1 MYEFGEGLI
10 IESYKVPWLIWI
22 QLLVM
27 ILIVLLLFF
36 GFSLFTLDLPDN
48 SSPNSSAA
56 GPSSSAGAAGQT
68 HGKGPLP
75 ITSSSRH
82 TNQHPVV
89 LPTYAPFFGAYACNA
104 LRSKCW
110 VLCECLPLLVLVPP
124 FLAPVLPPTFK
135 RLALRGSGL
144 WIVQR
149 RLIASVYGPATVLY
163 SLPVI
168 APNVVAPP
176 PFPSFLLA
184 SSLASAST
192 IPRVIRRAPWPP
204 VYSLSSPYH
213 PDITSAEGQQLNNCL
228 TRAVAGHYC
237 RAIAG
242 PPLIIYSLAS
252 TSDQLTVLL
261 RTVPVFLYSVG
272 LLYQG
277 SFHTVSW
284 NVLTITP
291 CNLRPTC
298 AVLLGSRMLTG
309 YSLNTCE
316 FIEMVCLDICY
327 ALVYLSFSTSV
338 FDYVGCGGQDQKHST
353 EGGVETSTSR
363 GIRIGE
369 ERDGSSVKD
378 ATHFRLFERPQ
389 HPCHYLGLAKQA
401 FLKCLGL
408 DSSSDRPDC
417 RKHEKE
423 D

>member
-56 GPSSSAGAAGQT
+56 GPSSSGGAAGQT

-82 TNQHPVV
+82 TNQEKK
-89 LPTYAPFFGAYACNA
+89 LLITLFLNCNDEE
-104 LRSKCW
+104 K
-110 VLCECLPLLVLVPP
+110 LL
-124 FLAPVLPPTFK
+124 
-135 RLALRGSGL
+135 
-144 WIVQR
+144 
-149 RLIASVYGPATVLY
+149 
-163 SLPVI
+163 
-168 APNVVAPP
+168 
-176 PFPSFLLA
+176 FLLK
-184 SSLASAST
+184 S
-192 IPRVIRRAPWPP
+192 
-204 VYSLSSPYH
+204 
-213 PDITSAEGQQLNNCL
+213 
-228 TRAVAGHYC
+228 
-237 RAIAG
+237 
-242 PPLIIYSLAS
+242 
-252 TSDQLTVLL
+252 
-261 RTVPVFLYSVG
+261 
-272 LLYQG
+272 
-277 SFHTVSW
+277 
-284 NVLTITP
+284 
-291 CNLRPTC
+291 
-298 AVLLGSRMLTG
+298 
-309 YSLNTCE
+309 
-316 FIEMVCLDICY
+316 
-327 ALVYLSFSTSV
+327 
-338 FDYVGCGGQDQKHST
+338 GQDQKHST

>member
-56 GPSSSAGAAGQT
+56 GPSSSGGAAGQT

-75 ITSSSRH
+75 VTSSSRH
-82 TNQHPVV
+82 TNQ
-89 LPTYAPFFGAYACNA
+89 
-104 LRSKCW
+104 
-110 VLCECLPLLVLVPP
+110 
-124 FLAPVLPPTFK
+124 
-135 RLALRGSGL
+135 
-144 WIVQR
+144 
-149 RLIASVYGPATVLY
+149 
-163 SLPVI
+163 
-168 APNVVAPP
+168 
-176 PFPSFLLA
+176 
-184 SSLASAST
+184 
-192 IPRVIRRAPWPP
+192 
-204 VYSLSSPYH
+204 
-213 PDITSAEGQQLNNCL
+213 
-228 TRAVAGHYC
+228 
-237 RAIAG
+237 
-242 PPLIIYSLAS
+242 
-252 TSDQLTVLL
+252 
-261 RTVPVFLYSVG
+261 
-272 LLYQG
+272 
-277 SFHTVSW
+277 
-284 NVLTITP
+284 
-291 CNLRPTC
+291 
-298 AVLLGSRMLTG
+298 
-309 YSLNTCE
+309 
-316 FIEMVCLDICY
+316 
-327 ALVYLSFSTSV
+327 
-338 FDYVGCGGQDQKHST
+338 GQDQKHST